1 MKKLMLPQLTV
12 KWRLLQLE
20 KAIGLVQPLDTPDL
34 IGAKVQ
40 VRIQDGHRSLET
52 AVGSL
57 LLYSP

>member
-20 KAIGLVQPLDTPDL
+20 KAIGLDQPLGTPDL

-40 VRIQDGHRSLET
+40 VRIQVDHRSLET